1 MPQVDVLSS
10 LSKVPPFPPIAAR
23 LLTLL
28 SDESV
33 SIAELAELIGLRDT
47 FIAAG
52 VALIAVILTL
62 AATRNSL
69 RAIDQTIELDT
80 AHADPLLVPNVMVT
94 PD

>member
-1 MPQVDVLSS
+1 M
-10 LSKVPPFPPIAAR
+10 
-23 LLTLL
+23 
-28 SDESV
+28 
-33 SIAELAELIGLRDT
+33 RDT

-80 AHADPLLVPNVMVT
+80 AHADPLLVPNVVVT